1 MASTNPSPT
10 IGDWY
15 QDIVENQY
23 FEVVAVDTRSGYIEI
38 QYIDGEVSE
47 IDHDSWRELNLVT
60 AQPPEDADAAYE
72 IPLEDGWADDHALNP
87 NSMINPLGD
96 IEPELFQGFDEY

>member
-1 MASTNPSPT
+1 MALTNPIPT
-10 IGDWY
+10 IGNWY

-23 FEVVAVDTRSGYIEI
+23 FEVVAVDTHNDYIEI

-47 IDHDSWRELNLVT
+47 IDHDNWHELTLAP

-72 IPLEDGWADDHALNP
+72 IPVEDGWANDQAFNP
-87 NSMINPLGD
+87 NSLNNPLGD